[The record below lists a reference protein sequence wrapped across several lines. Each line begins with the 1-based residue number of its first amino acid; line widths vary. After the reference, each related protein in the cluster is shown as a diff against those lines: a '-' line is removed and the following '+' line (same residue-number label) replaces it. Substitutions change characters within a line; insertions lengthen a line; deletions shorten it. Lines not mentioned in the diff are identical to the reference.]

1 MSQPLKHIGWTLRFA
16 SLLVFVGAACLT
28 RPVVTSSPNLKTN
41 FTTAVHNLAV
51 NKVDLLFMI
60 DNSASMGDKQA
71 LLAAAIPDMVTRLVT
86 PNCLDMNGNAV
97 GPSDQTGACAAGTTI
112 EFPPVHDM
120 HIGIVSSSLGAR
132 GGNVCDP
139 TTMNPANMNLNAHQD
154 DRGELIARGGA
165 NEVNVPN
172 AGTLNFLAWFPTVQ
186 ANMGVMGPP
195 VPAETTAG
203 AAGQTGTLIGDFAS
217 MIQGVN
223 EHGCGYEGQNESWYR
238 FLVQPDPFQT
248 LTVGT
253 NNKAAVSGI
262 DATILQ
268 QRAAFLRPDSLL
280 AVIVVTDENEQL
292 SNPNAVLQE
301 AWLFDTFPFQ
311 GAPETSAGQ
320 PAGAPEGTAA
330 CGTFQN
336 SPGPNPGP
344 NDPACTWCAYNS
356 VASSSTFA
364 TQCPADPPTGTNGYL
379 DPSDDGILLRFW
391 DEKQRFG
398 VLARYPISRYVVGLT
413 SPTVPDFNHETDG
426 NGNYIGDQTANENC
440 VNPIFAQN
448 LPTDP
453 TADLCKLTP
462 GPRTPDLVF
471 YAAIAGVPHELLQA
485 APGDP
490 ECAAGTAPADCAQK
504 ATLTDADWTKII
516 GTDPVNYDFTGMD
529 FHMLESDVS
538 RAGTSCPPGSDDTCD
553 PINGREWDTGKK
565 DLEYACIFP
574 LVNPQTGVLQPKDCT
589 LPQYS
594 GACDCAT
601 GAFDNGAPLC
611 QLVNGAYTQMQ
622 IAGKAYPS
630 AREMEIAHAMA
641 TQGAGVQGIVSSL
654 CPIHPSQVTGPT
666 DPLYGYRPAVN
677 AIVDRLK
684 QALNVQCLPQQLTVD
699 QATQSVP
706 CLILVTL
713 PTAGGESACQDLPGL
728 AIPTVDVLSQFQATA
743 HAAWLNEGGTS
754 SGLPDPT
761 TFPTCVLNELTPLT
775 DNGADFMN
783 GSCANS
789 PNAGWCYVTGAAAG
803 SCPQQILF
811 TPGQPTP
818 GAKVS
823 LQCIEQTNSAVDGG

>member
-1 MSQPLKHIGWTLRFA
+1 MSQPLKHIGWILRIA
-16 SLLVFVGAACLT
+16 CLLAFVGAAWLT
-28 RPVVTSSPNLKTN
+28 LPVGTPSTNLKTN

-51 NKVDLLFMI
+51 DKVDLLFMI

-86 PNCLDMNGNAV
+86 PNCVDATGAV
-97 GPSDQTGACAAGTTI
+97 VGTSDQTGQCTNGTA

-139 TTMNPANMNLNAHQD
+139 TATNMANPTLNAHQD
-154 DRGELIARGGA
+154 DRGELIARGGSM
-165 NEVNVPN
+165 EVNVPN
-172 AGTLNFLAWFPTVQ
+172 AGSLNFLAWFPSVM
-186 ANMGVMGPP
+186 ANQGVASPP
-195 VPAETTAG
+195 VPPETVAG
-203 AAGQTGTLIGDFAS
+203 APGQMGTLIGDFAS

-223 EHGCGYEGQNESWYR
+223 EHGCGYEAQNEAWYR
-238 FLVQPDPFQT
+238 FLVQPDPFQS
-248 LTVGT
+248 LTVDS
-253 NNKAAVSGI
+253 NNKAQLSGI

-268 QRAAFLRPDSLL
+268 QRAQFLRPDSLL
-280 AVIVVTDENEQL
+280 AVIVVTDENEQV

-301 AWLFDTFPFQ
+301 AWLFDTYPFQ
-311 GAPETSAGQ
+311 GAPQTSGG

-330 CGTFQN
+330 CGTLSN

-344 NDPACTWCAYNS
+344 NDPNCTWCAYTS
-356 VASSSTFA
+356 VTTAPNFA
-364 TQCPADPPTGTNGYL
+364 QQCPADLPNGTQGYL
-379 DPSDDGILLRFW
+379 DPSDDGILLRFF

-398 VLARYPISRYVVGLT
+398 VVARYPVSRYVVGLT
-413 SPTVPDFNHETDG
+413 SPTVPSLDQETDS
-426 NGNYIGDQTANENC
+426 NGNYVGDQTQNENC

-448 LPTDP
+448 LPTSP
-453 TADLCKLTP
+453 TADLCHLTP

-471 YAAIAGVPHELLQA
+471 YAAIAGVPHQLLQA

-490 ECAAGTAPADCAQK
+490 ECPAGTDPADCPQK
-504 ATLTDADWTKII
+504 AQLADSDWTKII
-516 GTDPVNYDFTGMD
+516 GTDPVNYDFSGMD

-538 RAGTSCPPGSDDTCD
+538 RAGSACPPGSNDDCD
-553 PINGREWDTGKK
+553 PVNGREWDTTKK

-574 LVNPQTGVLQPKDCT
+574 LVDPQTGAPQPKDCT
-589 LPQYS
+589 LPQFT

-611 QLVNGAYTQMQ
+611 QKDANGNYTTTQVN
-622 IAGKAYPS
+622 GKAYPS

-641 TQGAGVQGIVSSL
+641 TQNGGVQGIVSSL
-654 CPIHPSQVTGPT
+654 CPIHPSQVGGAT

-684 QALNVQCLPQQLTVD
+684 QALNVQCLPQQLAVD
-699 QATQSVP
+699 PTTGSVP

-713 PTAGGESACQDLPGL
+713 PTQGGESACDSLPGL
-728 AIPTVDVLSQFQATA
+728 SQPTLDVLSQFQAVP
-743 HAAWLNEGGTS
+743 HAAWLNGGGAS
-754 SGLPDPT
+754 HGLPDPSL
-761 TFPTCVLNELTPLT
+761 FPTCVLDELTATTNGGT
-775 DNGADFMN
+775 DFVD
-783 GSCANS
+783 GSCAMS
-789 PNAGWCYVTGAAAG
+789 THAGWCYVEGAAAG

-811 TPGQPTP
+811 TPGQPTH
-818 GAKVS
+818 GASVS
-823 LQCIEQTNSAVDGG
+823 LQCIEQTNSAPDGG